1 MAQEKADSGATI
13 AIFLGSA
20 SWVVIPP
27 QCEWRDVRSP
37 VLVLIVPRV
46 LRECWDDGLSL
57 SLTKPG
63 VSDESATLPIY
74 IFRKMTSTERRVT
87 PRRFMKTAAD

>member
-46 LRECWDDGLSL
+46 LPECWDDGLSL
-57 SLTKPG
+57 SLTKPQ
-63 VSDESATLPIY
+63 S
-74 IFRKMTSTERRVT
+74 F
-87 PRRFMKTAAD
+87 

>member
-1 MAQEKADSGATI
+1 MTTSGHRPNFIRRTNRSLHSATLLPPSVPLMAQEKADSGATI

-46 LRECWDDGLSL
+46 LPECWDDGLSL
-57 SLTKPG
+57 SLTKPR
-63 VSDESATLPIY
+63 S
-74 IFRKMTSTERRVT
+74 F
-87 PRRFMKTAAD
+87 

>member
-1 MAQEKADSGATI
+1 MTTSGHRPDFHSSHESLAPQRDSPPAIGSPNGSGDGATI

-46 LRECWDDGLSL
+46 LPECWDDGLSL
-57 SLTKPG
+57 SLTKPR
-63 VSDESATLPIY
+63 S
-74 IFRKMTSTERRVT
+74 F
-87 PRRFMKTAAD
+87 